1 MSEETEF
8 RCGLVALVGRP
19 NVGKSTLLNRL
30 IGQKLAI
37 VSRKPQTTRHKILG
51 IHHRDD
57 AQIVYVDTP
66 GIHAKT
72 PRQMNRYLN
81 RAAQEALEDVDVVV
95 FVVEGLRWSED
106 DELVLSKLRQVKA
119 PIILAVNKVDEL
131 TDKEKLLPHLQT
143 LAQKA
148 DFAAIVPIS
157 ARKGTNADA
166 LEAEIAQRLPQSPPM
181 FPEDQFTDRSARF
194 LAAELVREQLMRA
207 LGAEVP
213 YATTV
218 EIEQFEETDGLDR
231 IAAVIWVER
240 PGQKAIV
247 IGRQGQL
254 LKRIGQA
261 ARLEMEKMFG
271 CRVYLQL
278 WVKVR
283 EGWSD
288 DEKALRSLGYE

>member
-1 MSEETEF
+1 MSEQDSF
-8 RCGLVALVGRP
+8 RCGYVALVGRP

-57 AQIVYVDTP
+57 AQVVYVDTP
-66 GIHAKT
+66 GIHRKT

-81 RAAQEALEDVDVVV
+81 RTAQDALNDVDVVV
-95 FVVEGLRWSED
+95 FVVDGLRWTED
-106 DELVLSKLRQVKA
+106 DELVLGKLREVTT
-119 PIILAVNKVDEL
+119 PVILVVNKVDQIA
-131 TDKEKLLPHLQT
+131 DKTQLLPHLQM
-143 LAQKA
+143 LAQKR

-157 ARKGTNADA
+157 ARKGTNTDD
-166 LEAEIAQRLPQSPPM
+166 LEREIVRLLPVSEPL

-194 LAAELVREQLMRA
+194 LAAELVREQLMRT
-207 LGAEVP
+207 LGEEVP

-218 EIEQFEETDGLDR
+218 EIERFEELEGLNR

-261 ARLEMEKMFG
+261 ARLEMERMFG

>member
-1 MSEETEF
+1 MSEQDSF
-8 RCGLVALVGRP
+8 RCGYVALVGRP

-57 AQIVYVDTP
+57 AQVVYVDTP
-66 GIHAKT
+66 GIHRKT

-81 RAAQEALEDVDVVV
+81 RTAQDALNDVDVVV
-95 FVVEGLRWSED
+95 FVVDGLRWIED
-106 DELVLSKLRQVKA
+106 DELVLGKLREVTT
-119 PIILAVNKVDEL
+119 PVILVVNKVDQIA
-131 TDKEKLLPHLQT
+131 DKTQLLPHLQM
-143 LAQKA
+143 LAQKR

-157 ARKGTNADA
+157 ARKGTNTDD
-166 LEAEIAQRLPQSPPM
+166 LEREIVRLLPVSEPL

-194 LAAELVREQLMRA
+194 LAAELVREQLMRT
-207 LGAEVP
+207 LGEEVP

-218 EIEQFEETDGLDR
+218 EIERFEELEGLNR

-261 ARLEMEKMFG
+261 ARLEMERMFG

>member
-1 MSEETEF
+1 
-8 RCGLVALVGRP
+8 
-19 NVGKSTLLNRL
+19 
-30 IGQKLAI
+30 
-37 VSRKPQTTRHKILG
+37 
-51 IHHRDD
+51 
-57 AQIVYVDTP
+57 
-66 GIHAKT
+66 
-72 PRQMNRYLN
+72 
-81 RAAQEALEDVDVVV
+81 EDVDVVV

-213 YATTV
+213 YAT
-218 EIEQFEETDGLDR
+218 
-231 IAAVIWVER
+231 
-240 PGQKAIV
+240 
-247 IGRQGQL
+247 
-254 LKRIGQA
+254 
-261 ARLEMEKMFG
+261 
-271 CRVYLQL
+271 
-278 WVKVR
+278 
-283 EGWSD
+283 
-288 DEKALRSLGYE
+288 